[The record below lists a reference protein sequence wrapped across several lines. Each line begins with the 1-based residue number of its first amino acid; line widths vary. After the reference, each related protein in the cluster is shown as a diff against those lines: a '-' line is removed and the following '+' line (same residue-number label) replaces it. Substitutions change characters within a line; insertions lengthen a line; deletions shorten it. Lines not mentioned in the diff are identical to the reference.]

1 MVPTARVMHWRM
13 LSPLER
19 HHKQPASANSAA
31 YIMSKP
37 KGAKVTAQWT
47 TQNMFAQS
55 GCAELIFLCRQ
66 LTATQSTLKR
76 G

>member
-1 MVPTARVMHWRM
+1 M
-13 LSPLER
+13 
-19 HHKQPASANSAA
+19 
-31 YIMSKP
+31 
-37 KGAKVTAQWT
+37 
-47 TQNMFAQS
+47 QNVVAQS